1 MYHKYLYPTLVL
13 KINIYFYFYFVFY
26 FLHFFPLYLFFIL
39 LSFFFSMLI
48 YSFTLF
54 IPSFSISCDHII
66 IGVSFCSLFDFLGHT
81 EGILSVSW
89 CPTDPSLLMSC
100 GKDNKTMMWD
110 LLHLQPVYDLPSGT
124 VYDKQT
130 RRNLRDG
137 DIE

>member
-1 MYHKYLYPTLVL
+1 MLFFTFFSCYLS
-13 KINIYFYFYFVFY
+13 
-26 FLHFFPLYLFFIL
+26 FIL
-39 LSFFFSMLI
+39 LPFFFSMLI
-48 YSFTLF
+48 YSLTLF
-54 IPSFSISCDHII
+54 IPSFSTLCDLII
-66 IGVSFCSLFDFLGHT
+66 IGVSFGSLFDFLGHT

-137 DIE
+137 SVGHQLTDKIPSV

>member
-1 MYHKYLYPTLVL
+1 
-13 KINIYFYFYFVFY
+13 
-26 FLHFFPLYLFFIL
+26 
-39 LSFFFSMLI
+39 MLI
-48 YSFTLF
+48 YSLRLF

-66 IGVSFCSLFDFLGHT
+66 IGVSFGSLFDFLGHT

-124 VYDKQT
+124 VYDKQK
-130 RRNLRDG
+130 RRNFRDG
-137 DIE
+137 DSE